1 MAINY
6 TYPVKTV
13 PTDADDILI
22 IDNADPNKAT
32 KKVTISSL
40 PISAGVTSIVAGTD
54 ITISPVSGLGDVTIN
69 SSGTV
74 TSVTGTLP
82 ISSSGGTT
90 PAISIATSNASTT
103 GALTGADWT
112 TFNNKTSN
120 TGTVTTVTG
129 TSPVVSTGGT
139 TPVVSMP
146 AATTSAS
153 GHLTSTDW
161 NTFDGKTNNL
171 GTVTTVTG
179 TSPIVSSGGTTP
191 AISLGTVPINKGGTG
206 LSTIGVNN
214 TILTSNGTT
223 ASWSTTALSGYLP
236 LAGGTMTGAIT
247 SSSSITAL
255 QLIPAD
261 VALVIATG
269 ASGNQDLV
277 LYDTALGTFSNLDIT
292 GSGIPIVE
300 FYINSLAE
308 GATATLFLTTSASG
322 FVQPAA
328 WQTIPSG
335 GVATPILWP
344 GGTPP
349 VTTSAG
355 IYKFTFTMAGGI
367 VYGVADLAFA

>member
-120 TGTVTTVTG
+120 TGTVTTVTA

-269 ASGNQDLV
+269 ASSNQDLV

-344 GGTPP
+344 GGTTP

-355 IYKFTFTMAGGI
+355 IYKFTFTRAGGI

>member
-214 TILTSNGTT
+214 TKLTSNGTT